1 VGLRDGLD
9 TEATGKI
16 LFLCRGSNFDR
27 PVVQPL
33 DRHYSL
39 SYPSSLALVLKKAN
53 NKSSKVKVTD
63 YRYDQIIRNNKVLCM
78 AYNIKHKGCG
88 QAKVSLRF

>member
-39 SYPSSLALVLKKAN
+39 SYPRSLALVLKKKAN
-53 NKSSKVKVTD
+53 NKSSKIKVTD
-63 YRYDQIIRNNKVLCM
+63 YRYDQITRNNKVLCT
-78 AYNIKHKGCG
+78 YNIKHKGCG
-88 QAKVSLRF
+88 QAKVSLRL